1 MCRSADPVFASCALS
16 LSLSLSLSLTPG
28 LLRDDE
34 VEQLRDRFDALG
46 RKAADGARAAETH
59 ASVIVEDGR
68 VVCPDLYGIL
78 DEALEQRILPY
89 VRARTG
95 APHVAVADV
104 LLRAYR
110 HEDGRQALAPHFDA
124 SSYCTV
130 IIPLNPGEYGGGLYV
145 QEGADAAS
153 RLLVDSS
160 FERGD
165 ALMHRYDVMHGVEV
179 TSGSRYSLVLWLGD
193 CAASVRTGS
202 APWLAG
208 AASAGS
214 AYAQFLLAEALKAGR
229 HGYGQNAAGAAE
241 LQQRA
246 AAQGHALSQ
255 HQLGML
261 FLTGNGVPKDGAR
274 CGQLWRAAAEAGL
287 AAAQASM
294 GMCHV
299 DGRLGC
305 HVDEEAAVGWYER
318 AARQGHA
325 EAADLLRAWRKYG
338 RFG

>member
-34 VEQLRDRFDALG
+34 VEKLRDRFDALG

-325 EAADLLRAWRKYG
+325 EAADLLRAWRKDG